1 MTFSVDHATSLPI
14 IATSFG
20 LSAITDL
27 NKWNNTAFS
36 QLCMSKSDAQLREL
50 AQSPQLDMHK
60 HAIALQ
66 KLTERQHDQI

>member
-1 MTFSVDHATSLPI
+1 MNFSVDHSTSPAV

-20 LSAITDL
+20 VSVITDL

-50 AQSPQLDMHK
+50 AQSPQLDTHK

-66 KLTERQHDQI
+66 KLAERQHDQI